1 MCRVDRMYQCD
12 TKVPLFRL
20 INQVEGQVIDEDVH
34 VKDNTIAVMQ
44 LVTLYQDV
52 HNNDDN
58 DDVQNSLLP
67 QLQVTSTSAWYFLGT
82 GARRK
87 TGKVLTYHYY
97 Y

>member
-1 MCRVDRMYQCD
+1 MYQCD

-52 HNNDDN
+52 HNNDGD
-58 DDVQNSLLP
+58 
-67 QLQVTSTSAWYFLGT
+67 
-82 GARRK
+82 K
-87 TGKVLTYHYY
+87 KK
-97 Y
+97 

>member
-52 HNNDDN
+52 HNNDD
-58 DDVQNSLLP
+58 VPNSLLP
-67 QLQVTSTSAWYFLGT
+67 QLQVKN
-82 GARRK
+82 RM
-87 TGKVLTYHYY
+87 
-97 Y
+97 